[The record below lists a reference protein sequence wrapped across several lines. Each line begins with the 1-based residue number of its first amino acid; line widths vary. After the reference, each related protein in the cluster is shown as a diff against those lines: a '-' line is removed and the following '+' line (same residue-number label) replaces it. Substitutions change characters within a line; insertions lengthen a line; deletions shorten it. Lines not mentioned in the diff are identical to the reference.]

1 MGVSTGAS
9 IRVFGVAALLF
20 AGAAYSQTALATNDP
35 VLADGLESFN
45 KGSYSYSLP
54 RLLQAANHGSPV
66 AMRRLGIVYQDGL
79 LHPADPRWGL
89 QWFQRAVFA
98 GDAGA
103 DSYIGDD
110 YALGSLGSKDP
121 AKARLWYDRGY
132 VGKDARA
139 TLILAELAYRGTG
152 ERMNLGRGGS
162 LLDAAN
168 GFRKPTDEPPLQP
181 RLASDYFELGA
192 RYDAAKDAPHK
203 PALAAA
209 LYAKAAALGQLSA
222 AIAESKL
229 YLGGHGLRQDLPKAA
244 SILDAF
250 EQTKSISFHAGYV
263 ADNSEASSLA
273 DGYAAIGEAYERLGG
288 SQTMNAVPMY
298 KKASYLGTALPAVTL
313 AMRYAKGDGIAKN
326 VPAASDML
334 LDLPKTSNYYSQEAR
349 LMVVPTLKL
358 LSSDYAKGEG
368 VAADPVR
375 ANILE
380 QRAEALMRL
389 MPVAAAGMASAMP
402 APAAP
407 LLRYPNMLAPP
418 SVAPGAQF
426 PVSVSLNSVKL
437 DQGTSIVS
445 GDAGNGQLS
454 IPFPDGMTSILIV
467 VTLMPSKMTIV
478 DGVYQRTIELTK
490 TQDTLPAVFMLQAN
504 SDPGPSTIFATL
516 SYNGAPIGMIRRD
529 VNVAVAQAAP
539 TTGAAVPMKQM
550 AVIGPPAGG
559 ASVPSAP
566 TPAAPAGNQAS
577 TATAITLNPEER
589 AADMTIT
596 ELTEAGGGLRYL
608 VTTKESEF
616 DESTVPSSA
625 ATLTAIVNKL
635 YSDMESWG
643 EQLDEGTL
651 SSTQVKNYV
660 NGAMS
665 TFYDQQAPDAFKR
678 MYTKLEKRGERPQ
691 TILVLTDKPV
701 LPWELMRPTSA
712 DGLREDPLAV
722 TVAIVH
728 TNSTSAPKVL
738 PPLREGVQAVAV
750 VAPTYTGDAL
760 AGAQQE
766 VKNMQAV
773 FPDLQ
778 QVAGTLT
785 AVSKLAQHPPDGIV
799 HYAGHGVVT
808 TSKVAPNSLAL
819 PLSDSN
825 TMDPATW
832 KGLVEDEA
840 ALPGGQVTHP
850 FYFFNACDQ
859 GQSQGVLNYVDGWA
873 PALMQSGASGYLGAL
888 WKVSDT
894 TAESFSKHFYTELA
908 QKMASNQAW
917 SVADVVTDA
926 RAATYKE
933 KFDPT
938 ALSYILYAHPY
949 LTMNQQ

>member
-1 MGVSTGAS
+1 MGVSVGAS
-9 IRVFGVAALLF
+9 IRILGVCALLL
-20 AGAAYSQTALATNDP
+20 AGPACSQTATATNDP
-35 VLADGLESFN
+35 VLADGLDSFN
-45 KGSYSYSLP
+45 KGSYQYALP

-66 AMRRLGIVYQDGL
+66 AMRRLGLIYQDGK
-79 LHPADPRWGL
+79 LHKADPRWGF

-110 YALGSLGSKDP
+110 YAMGSIGSKDA
-121 AKARLWYDRGY
+121 AKARLWYERGY

-139 TLILAELAYRGTG
+139 TLILAEMAYRGTG
-152 ERMNLGRGGS
+152 ERMDLGRGVS
-162 LLDAAN
+162 LLDAASS
-168 GFRKPTDEPPLQP
+168 FRKLTDELPLQP
-181 RLASDYFELGA
+181 RLASDYFELAA
-192 RYDAAKDAPHK
+192 RYDSAKDAPHK
-203 PALAAA
+203 PALAAM
-209 LYAKAAALGQLSA
+209 LYAKSAALGQLSA
-222 AIAESKL
+222 AIAESRL

-244 SILDAF
+244 AILDAF
-250 EQTKSISFHAGYV
+250 QKTKSISFHATYV
-263 ADNSEASSLA
+263 EDNSEATTLA
-273 DGYAAIGEAYERLGG
+273 GGYIAVGAAYERLGG
-288 SQTMNAVPMY
+288 PRTIDAVPVY
-298 KKASYLGTALPAVTL
+298 KKAAYLGTALPAVTL
-313 AMRYAKGDGIAKN
+313 AMRYAKGDGVAKN

-334 LDLPKTSNYYSQEAR
+334 LDLPETPNYYSAEAKPAAVAALR
-349 LMVVPTLKL
+349 L
-358 LSSDYAKGEG
+358 LSSDYANGEG
-368 VAADPVR
+368 VAADPAR
-375 ANILE
+375 AKVLQ
-380 QRAEALMRL
+380 QRAEELMRM
-389 MPVAAAGMASAMP
+389 MPVAVAAMASAMP

-426 PVSVSLNSVKL
+426 PVSVSLNSAKL

-445 GDAGNGQLS
+445 GDNGSGQLS
-454 IPFPDGMTSILIV
+454 IPFPDGMTSIQIV

-490 TQDTLPAVFMLQAN
+490 TQDTLPAIFMLQAN
-504 SDPGPSTIFATL
+504 SDPGPSTIFATM

-529 VNVAVAQAAP
+529 VTVAAAQTAP
-539 TTGAAVPMKQM
+539 TTGAVVPLKQM
-550 AVIGPPAGG
+550 AVIAPPAVGVP
-559 ASVPSAP
+559 VPSAP
-566 TPAAPAGNQAS
+566 TPAAPAGNQTS

-625 ATLTAIVNKL
+625 ATLTAIVSKL

-651 SSTQVKNYV
+651 TSTQVKNYV

-665 TFYDQQAPDAFKR
+665 MFYDQQAPDAFKR

-701 LPWELMRPTSA
+701 LAWELMRPTSS
-712 DGLREDPLAV
+712 DGVREDPLAL

-738 PPLREGVQAVAV
+738 PPLMEGVQAVEV

-832 KGLVEDEA
+832 KGLVEDGA
-840 ALPGGQVTHP
+840 ALPGGRVTHP

-908 QKMASNQAW
+908 QKMASHQAW

-926 RAATYKE
+926 RAATYEE
-933 KFDPT
+933 KYDPT
-938 ALSYILYAHPY
+938 ALAYILYAHPY
-949 LTMNQQ
+949 LTMDQQ